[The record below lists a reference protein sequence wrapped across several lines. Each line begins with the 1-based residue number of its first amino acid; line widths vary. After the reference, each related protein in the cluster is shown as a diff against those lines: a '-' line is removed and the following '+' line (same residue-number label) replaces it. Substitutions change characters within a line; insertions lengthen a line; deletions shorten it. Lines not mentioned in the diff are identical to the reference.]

1 MPLKDGDI
9 VTLDYEGRTEGI
21 LFDTT
26 LEKVAK
32 KEDALVENRKYM
44 PITVVVGDGRLVPG
58 LENDLKKA
66 KVGKV
71 TEVKIAP
78 EDAYGPRDTK
88 LIETM
93 SVAKFRRTCPDA
105 KGYPGEELNI
115 EGRPAVLA
123 NVYGSRVR
131 IDFNP
136 GLAGK
141 ELVFKYTVKSVL
153 KKPIDVIRALFTMEY
168 PADDDFDVNV
178 DKGVAHIKLPERTKF
193 DVNWFQAKYR
203 VVAAIRKHTD
213 VTDIEFLEHYEGTK
227 PEEKKSKKQKPK
239 KTTKAKKITKAKKS
253 KK

>member
-9 VTLDYEGRTEGI
+9 VTLDYEGRTDGI

-32 KEDALVENRKYM
+32 KENALVENRKYA
-44 PITVVVGDGRLVPG
+44 PITVVVGEGRLVPG
-58 LENDLKKA
+58 FEKDLKKA

-93 SVAKFRRTCPDA
+93 SVSKFRRTCPDA
-105 KGYPGEELNI
+105 KGFVGEELNI
-115 EGRPAVLA
+115 EGRPAILA

-131 IDFNP
+131 VDFNP

-153 KKPIDVIRALFTMEY
+153 KKPVDVIKALFTMEY
-168 PADDDFDVNV
+168 PSDDDFDITV
-178 DKGVAHIKLPERTKF
+178 DKGVARIKLPERTKF

-203 VVAAIRKHTD
+203 VVAAIRKNSD

-227 PEEKKSKKQKPK
+227 PEENKTKDAKKSSTKKDKAKPKK
-239 KTTKAKKITKAKKS
+239 KTTKK
-253 KK
+253 